1 VAFRGVKRAVRVV
14 CTRGRLQVIVLA
26 AGSARRLGRDKALL
40 PWPAAERPLVRHVVA
55 QFPDE
60 RVVRLVVVV
69 NPGNEAALR
78 RVLPENTEIAVNP
91 EPEADMLSSVRRGIE
106 AVDAAG
112 GPLCVHPVDVF
123 AVVPELVAQ
132 LHEGWRE
139 RPDDIHVPTVG
150 GKRAHPLVL
159 PTGFIPAV
167 QAIGPGCGLNKVLHD
182 NAQRVIEHPW
192 DDQRLLLDIDT
203 PADYERYRPRN
214 R

>member
-1 VAFRGVKRAVRVV
+1 
-14 CTRGRLQVIVLA
+14 
-26 AGSARRLGRDKALL
+26 LL
-40 PWPAAERPLVRHVVA
+40 SWPDAEWPLVRHVVA

-60 RVVRLVVVV
+60 RVARLVVVV
-69 NPGNEAALR
+69 NPGNEAAVR
-78 RVLPENTEIAVNP
+78 AVLPGNVHIVVNP
-91 EPEADMLSSVRRGIE
+91 EPGADMLSSVRGGIE

-123 AVVPELVAQ
+123 AVVPELVAR

-150 GKRAHPLVL
+150 GKRAHPLIL

-167 QAIGPGCGLNKVLHD
+167 QAIGPGCGLNKVLRD
-182 NAQRVIEHPW
+182 NPRRVVEHLW

-214 R
+214 